1 MACNNSPGV
10 QIMVRARFKWK
21 AKKKNS
27 WKCSS
32 IGASRIG
39 TNTCFFW
46 FRKRRLRWRI
56 IFRPCSNYLS
66 KSRKTDWKLCFK
78 RYLTTLIGLI
88 TMKFVR
94 RLSTF
99 SWNYIWK
106 TFSLEKRVNMNHMRV
121 NMEIKQKP
129 TIFPYTHFDIC
140 LRLTNSSK
148 VSMRT
153 L

>member
-1 MACNNSPGV
+1 MACNNSLEV
-10 QIMVRARFKWK
+10 NTMVKARFKWK

-56 IFRPCSNYLS
+56 IFRPCSNYLR
-66 KSRKTDWKLCFK
+66 KSRKTDWKLCLK
-78 RYLTTLIGLI
+78 EYLKTFTGWNII
-88 TMKFVR
+88 VR

-121 NMEIKQKP
+121 NGEIKQKP
-129 TIFPYTHFDIC
+129 TISPSTHFDSC